1 MVKDYY
7 AALGIAS
14 DADQEVIKAAFR
26 ALAKKY
32 HPDTAADPG
41 AAKARFPE
49 IAKAR
54 FREINEAHAVLSNP
68 AARAEYNRLLARSE
82 KTFASNSREPERLAE
97 RAETSKRRAPPSFAH
112 RVSVLGGGSLRVWS
126 DRSGPSHAGGNSRGG
141 ETLKAGGVSS

>member
-1 MVKDYY
+1 MVKDHY
-7 AALGIAS
+7 AALGIAP

-41 AAKARFPE
+41 VAKVGFPE

-68 AARAEYNRLLARSE
+68 AARAEYDRLLGRSAKKPLPATRE
-82 KTFASNSREPERLAE
+82 NPEDSRSVR
-97 RAETSKRRAPPSFAH
+97 K
-112 RVSVLGGGSLRVWS
+112 RVSDGRHPVLRTGFGTRRRL
-126 DRSGPSHAGGNSRGG
+126 PSY
-141 ETLKAGGVSS
+141 LV

>member
-1 MVKDYY
+1 MVKDHYT
-7 AALGIAS
+7 ALGITP

-41 AAKARFPE
+41 AAKAHFPE

-68 AARAEYNRLLARSE
+68 AARADYDRLLEPQR
-82 KTFASNSREPERLAE
+82 KKPFASSSREPGRLAE
-97 RAETSKRRAPPSFAH
+97 RSETSKRQAPARFAH
-112 RVSVLGGGSLRVWS
+112 RVRYSAAAPFVVGLIPLVLLLLMLVGIAALVK
-126 DRSGPSHAGGNSRGG
+126 H
-141 ETLKAGGVSS
+141 

>member
-1 MVKDYY
+1 LKEHFT
-7 AALGIAS
+7 ALGVAP

-41 AAKARFPE
+41 AAKVRFPE

-54 FREINEAHAVLSNP
+54 VREISEAHAVLSNP
-68 AARAEYNRLLARSE
+68 AARAEYDRLLAAQR
-82 KTFASNSREPERLAE
+82 KKPLASNSREPGGLAE

-112 RVSVLGGGSLRVWS
+112 RVRYSAAAPFVFGLIPL
-126 DRSGPSHAGGNSRGG
+126 
-141 ETLKAGGVSS
+141 TLLLLMLVGVAAVVKH

>member
-1 MVKDYY
+1 MVKDHY
-7 AALGIAS
+7 AALGIAP

-41 AAKARFPE
+41 VAKVGFPE

-68 AARAEYNRLLARSE
+68 AARAEYDRLLGRSA
-82 KTFASNSREPERLAE
+82 KKPFASNSREPGRLAE
-97 RAETSKRRAPPSFAH
+97 RAEASKRRAPPSFAH
-112 RVSVLGGGSLRVWS
+112 RVRYLAAAPLVFGLIPLALLLLMLVGIAAVVK
-126 DRSGPSHAGGNSRGG
+126 H
-141 ETLKAGGVSS
+141 

>member
-1 MVKDYY
+1 MVKDHYT
-7 AALGIAS
+7 ALGIAP

-41 AAKARFPE
+41 PAKVLFPE

-68 AARAEYNRLLARSE
+68 AARAEYDRLLGRSE
-82 KTFASNSREPERLAE
+82 KFASNSREPGRLAE

-112 RVSVLGGGSLRVWS
+112 RVRYLAAALFVFGLIPLALLLLMLVGIAARW
-126 DRSGPSHAGGNSRGG
+126 
-141 ETLKAGGVSS
+141 

>member
-1 MVKDYY
+1 MVKDHY
-7 AALGIAS
+7 AALGIAP

-41 AAKARFPE
+41 VAKVGFPE

-68 AARAEYNRLLARSE
+68 AARAEYDRLLGRSK
-82 KTFASNSREPERLAE
+82 KTFASNSREPGRLAE
-97 RAETSKRRAPPSFAH
+97 RAEASKRRAPPSFAH
-112 RVSVLGGGSLRVWS
+112 RVRYSAAARFVFGLIPLALLLLMLVGIAAVVK
-126 DRSGPSHAGGNSRGG
+126 H
-141 ETLKAGGVSS
+141 